1 MCGICGFSGPP
12 DLPRLKAMAGLMA
25 HRGPDGEGFH
35 HDPLGRM
42 NLAHRRLSIIDI
54 GGGSQPMANEDR
66 TLWITFNGEIYNYK
80 ELQPGL
86 AAHGHI
92 LKTASDTETILHLY
106 EDKGLDCFKSLNGM
120 FAFALWDEKSG
131 RLVLARDRLGVK
143 PLYWAMIA
151 GRLAFA
157 SEMSPLLAWPEFDR
171 RMDPWSASL
180 FLTLRNVPEP
190 RTIYQGIQA
199 LPPAHYLVWEPGK
212 EPVVRRYW
220 DLDFTPGEFPD
231 EEVLCDQLEALLLDA
246 TKLRMRSDVPVGA
259 YLSGGVD
266 SSLVVALVRSFH
278 SGDLHTFNLGYAG
291 ELPGKNDAHFARR
304 LAKRYDTTHH
314 EHVMDAPELTAL
326 LPDVARHLEQPFS
339 GVISTYFL
347 TGLVSE
353 HVKVVLSGDGAD
365 DLFGSYG
372 HHRLA
377 WPLHHL
383 AQARMR
389 GEAAPYAGVDLG
401 PLRDRPEYVRQ
412 FEGLPPWEVRSRFG
426 AFPDEDK
433 TAILS
438 KDFKGWV
445 TEHSGPDFLR
455 GLWEKTT
462 ARDPLSAMLEVD
474 VHTLLPNEILFFV
487 DRLSMAHSVE
497 ARSPFLDYRVA
508 ELAAT
513 IPGSLKI
520 KGDVLKYVLRKTA
533 ARHLPK
539 EILERP
545 KEGFVLPNHIWLRGA
560 LDPLLKDLLSP
571 NELGSHGLFDPAQV
585 ARIVREHQ
593 SGERDHA
600 FRIWT
605 LVMFQI
611 WRRTFMQIPRWP
623 ALIA

>member
-12 DLPRLKAMAGLMA
+12 DDHRLHAMARLMT
-25 HRGPDGEGFH
+25 HRGPDREGVH
-35 HDPLGRM
+35 QDPGGKM
-42 NLAHRRLSIIDI
+42 NLAHRRLSIIDLD
-54 GGGSQPMANEDR
+54 GGDQPMCNEDR
-66 TLWITFNGEIYNYK
+66 SLWITFNGEIYNYK
-80 ELQPGL
+80 ELQPDL
-86 AAHGHI
+86 VARGHT
-92 LKTASDTETILHLY
+92 LGTASDTETIIHLY
-106 EDKGLDCFKSLNGM
+106 EEKGLDLFNSLNGM
-120 FAFALWDEKSG
+120 FAFALWDAKAG

-143 PLYWAMIA
+143 PLYWAMID

-157 SEMSPLLAWPEFDR
+157 SEMSPLLAWPEFER
-171 RMDPWSASL
+171 RMDPWAASL
-180 FLTLRNVPEP
+180 YLTLRNIPEP

-199 LPPAHYLVWEPGK
+199 LPPAHYLVWEPGR
-212 EPVVRRYW
+212 EPVIRRYW
-220 DLDFTPGEFPD
+220 DLDFTPGDVPD
-231 EEVLCDQLEALLLDA
+231 EDALCDELEALLMDA

-266 SSLVVALVRSFH
+266 SSLAVALVRAFH
-278 SGDLHTFNLGYAG
+278 SGRLHTFSLGYAG
-291 ELPGKNDAHFARR
+291 ELPGKNDAHYARM
-304 LAKRYDTTHH
+304 LAKLYGTTHH
-314 EHVMDAPELTAL
+314 EHTMDAPELAAL
-326 LPDVARHLEQPFS
+326 LPDVAKHLEQPFS

-383 AQARMR
+383 AEARAR
-389 GEAAPYAGVDLG
+389 GGVDPYASVDLG

-426 AFPDEDK
+426 AFPDDDK
-433 TAILS
+433 RAILS
-438 KDFKGWV
+438 GDFKAWV
-445 TEHSGPDFLR
+445 DEYSGPSFLH
-455 GLWEKTT
+455 GMWEKTT

-497 ARSPFLDYRVA
+497 VRSPYLDYRVA
-508 ELAAT
+508 ELAARV
-513 IPGSLKI
+513 PGSLKI
-520 KGDVLKYVLRKTA
+520 KGDVLKYILRKTA

-545 KEGFVLPNHIWLRGA
+545 KEGFVLPNHIWLKGA
-560 LDPLLKDLLSP
+560 LDPLLEDLLSP
-571 NELGSHGLFDPAQV
+571 GELDRSKLFDTVQV

-593 SGERDHA
+593 TGERDHA

-611 WRRTFMQIPRWP
+611 WHRTFMETPSWP
-623 ALIA
+623 APIA